1 MGLDISSY
9 AGVVFTVEE
18 LLFTLLPKLS
28 RSSFER
34 FKQSA
39 FTVLL
44 TEVAEGDDGRE
55 YSFGSKNR
63 LLEGFQRIQD
73 PMQLADWF
81 LRVFEG
87 CADESEGPSSLD
99 HNEELVSLWECL
111 AEAPEFESLPA
122 QVEFRYSGGRRMNG
136 GDVPSNKVIALFSEL
151 GLFELS
157 PKGRGFANLLGQRT
171 LRIQSYAQM
180 TY

>member
-28 RSSFER
+28 RSSFES
-34 FKQSA
+34 FKRNA
-39 FTVLL
+39 LTVLL
-44 TEVAEGDDGRE
+44 TQVAEGDNGRE

-63 LLEGFQRIQD
+63 LIEGFQRIQD
-73 PMQLADWF
+73 PIQLEDWF

-87 CADESEGPSSLD
+87 CADESDGPSSLD
-99 HNEELVSLWECL
+99 YNEELTSLWECL
-111 AEAPEFESLPA
+111 AEAPEFGSLPA

-136 GDVPSNKVIALFSEL
+136 GDVPCNKVIALFSEF

-157 PKGRGFANLLGQRT
+157 QKGQEFANLLGQRT
-171 LRIQSYAQM
+171 LRIKSYAQIS
-180 TY
+180 Y